1 MLHVL
6 CAAIGL
12 LVGLQAPPAD
22 KNLSEFIPGETGD
35 LSFACGMS
43 MLRGVVV
50 VQ

>member
-22 KNLSEFIPGETGD
+22 KNLS
-35 LSFACGMS
+35 
-43 MLRGVVV
+43 VVV
-50 VQ
+50 V